1 MKKKY
6 IYPTID
12 SCEYDLT
19 LSVLVESGDV
29 DTGDPDDWGDARR
42 RGIVDDDSNDRN
54 KTYGSRGSRGKGWG
68 SLW

>member
-6 IYPTID
+6 ICPTVE

-29 DTGDPDDWGDARR
+29 ERGEPDEWGTRQ
-42 RGIVDDDSNDRN
+42 RGSFDDDRSNDRN
-54 KTYGSRGSRGKGWG
+54 KTNGSRGERGRGWG